1 MINHESRQSVL
12 NGYTLV
18 LASSSPFRKSV
29 LSRLHLPFEIFDPEI
44 NEKPFA
50 NESPTE
56 LVTRLSEEKAR
67 TAQATYP
74 KALVIGSDQIAVIGD
89 KILGKSGNHEQAVKQ
104 LQLVNG
110 KQVDFLT
117 GLCLLN
123 TETEEVQLDALCF
136 SVQFR
141 QLTDAQIENYLR
153 QDTPYNC
160 SGSFKSEA
168 LGIVLLEKM
177 MGNDP
182 TTVMGLPLIRL
193 VQMLENQG
201 INVI

>member
-1 MINHESRQSVL
+1 MNEESRKSAL

-29 LSRLHLPFEIFDPEI
+29 LSRLNLPFEIFTPEI
-44 NEKPFA
+44 DEKPFV

-56 LVTRLSEEKAR
+56 LVLRLSDEKAR

-74 KALVIGSDQIAVIGD
+74 KALVIGSDQVAVVGD

-104 LQLVNG
+104 LQLMNG
-110 KQVDFLT
+110 KQVDFIT
-117 GLCLLN
+117 GLCVLN
-123 TETEEVQLDALCF
+123 TETELAEVDALVF

-141 QLTDAQIENYLR
+141 QLTESKIENYLR
-153 QDTPYNC
+153 QDTPYHC
-160 SGSFKSEA
+160 SGSFKSEG

-201 INVI
+201 INII

>member
-1 MINHESRQSVL
+1 MNDELRKSAL

-50 NESPTE
+50 HESPTE
-56 LVTRLSEEKAR
+56 LVMRLSEEKAR

-74 KALVIGSDQIAVIGD
+74 EALVIGSDQIAVIGD
-89 KILGKSGNHEQAVKQ
+89 KILGKSGTHEQAVKQ

-123 TETEEVQLDALCF
+123 TETEEAEIDALCF
-136 SVQFR
+136 SVKFR
-141 QLTDAQIENYLR
+141 QLTDQQIENYLR

-160 SGSFKSEA
+160 SGSFKSEG

-177 MGNDP
+177 MGTDP
-182 TTVMGLPLIRL
+182 TTVIGLPLIRL
-193 VQMLENQG
+193 VKMLENQG
-201 INVI
+201 IHVI

>member
-1 MINHESRQSVL
+1 MNDERQSAL

-18 LASSSPFRKSV
+18 LASSSPFRKNV
-29 LSRLHLPFEIFDPEI
+29 LNRLHLPFEIFAPEV

-50 NESPTE
+50 DESPTE
-56 LVTRLSEEKAR
+56 LVMRLSEEKAR

-89 KILGKSGNHEQAVKQ
+89 KILGKSGNHDQAVKQ

-117 GLCLLN
+117 GLCVLN
-123 TETEEVQLDALCF
+123 TETGAAEVDALCF

-141 QLTDAQIENYLR
+141 QLTDEQIENYLR

-160 SGSFKSEA
+160 SGSFKSES

-193 VQMLENQG
+193 VKMLETQG
-201 INVI
+201 VNII